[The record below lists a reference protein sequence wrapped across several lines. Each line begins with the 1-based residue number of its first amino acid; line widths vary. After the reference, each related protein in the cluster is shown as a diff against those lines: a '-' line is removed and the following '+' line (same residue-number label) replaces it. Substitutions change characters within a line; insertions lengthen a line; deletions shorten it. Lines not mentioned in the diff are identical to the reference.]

1 MPAGPTPGY
10 SRPSCSSCS
19 SGPLACWANRA
30 VRRPEAKPM
39 SAQVKAGIWAGV
51 IGGFVVALFGGWAV
65 MVVGVIMG
73 VALGLTLGSHVPRK
87 DPLQTAF
94 ETWQP
99 AVISAAILL
108 VLSLVQN
115 FVLTT
120 ATGHSPND
128 IGIVITANILG
139 VLGLIFFTALT
150 TGLHALPPAQERIG
164 KLALLAFLVVVF
176 PFVDN
181 FTQLRWAPQAIYA
194 LIFVILA
201 LGLNIVVGF
210 AGLLDLGYAAFFAI
224 GAYSYGV
231 FSSYQVTPPWSGFW
245 EPFQWL
251 GLVEHMKD
259 GTAGDLVHFTV
270 SFWLMLPI
278 SALIAAFFGVLFGA
292 PTLRLKGD
300 YLAIVTLGFGEIVPI
315 VARNTPYITNGAQ
328 GLNGVTTPQLFGY
341 DFSVLSTPYYY
352 LGLALI
358 VLMIFISARLKH
370 SRIGRAWLAIREDEI
385 AAEAMGGNRIKLK
398 LLAFA
403 IGAGYA
409 GVNGTFYVAKLQTAT
424 PEMFMFPVS
433 VMILVMI
440 VLGGIGSVAGVVIGA
455 LILQLLQSWFLQ
467 DLTQWIHALGDWSGV
482 GFLQRLDLTQSIELI
497 FGIILVVMMLYRR
510 QGLVPDRAAVTALTY
525 EQQNAMPSRR
535 SIEAGLVPLHRRTI
549 DPGKPLLEIKDL
561 AKSFGGIKAVNRIDL
576 EVMPGSTVGIIGP
589 NGSGKTTF
597 FNLITGLIEP
607 DGGRVLLAGED
618 MTGLKPHRIVEKGI
632 ARTFQNLRLFANMT
646 VLENALVGAHARTST
661 GAIGAV
667 LRSPR
672 VKREEA
678 AARARALEILGIFGN
693 RLMPRLQH
701 LAFSLSY
708 ANRRRMEIARALV
721 SEPVLLL
728 LDEPTAG
735 MNPTETMELTDQI
748 RHLRE
753 RGVTILLIEH
763 KLDVVN
769 EIADEVIVLDHG
781 EKIAEGTP
789 RQVHSNKEVLRAYL
803 GRTTDAVA
811 ANTAAS

>member
-1 MPAGPTPGY
+1 V
-10 SRPSCSSCS
+10 SD
-19 SGPLACWANRA
+19 
-30 VRRPEAKPM
+30 
-39 SAQVKAGIWAGV
+39 QVKPVQDVASPA
-51 IGGFVVALFGGWAV
+51 IG
-65 MVVGVIMG
+65 
-73 VALGLTLGSHVPRK
+73 R
-87 DPLQTAF
+87 
-94 ETWQP
+94 
-99 AVISAAILL
+99 SANWIPTIRDRVTSERFRPYLL
-108 VLSLVQN
+108 VL
-115 FVLTT
+115 
-120 ATGHSPND
+120 
-128 IGIVITANILG
+128 IVMA
-139 VLGLIFFTALT
+139 A
-150 TGLHALPPAQERIG
+150 
-164 KLALLAFLVVVF
+164 LAFPYL
-176 PFVDN
+176 DRN
-181 FTQLRWAPQAIYA
+181 EGDIDAAANA
-194 LIFVILA
+194 LAFAMLA

-224 GAYSYGV
+224 GAYTYGALA
-231 FSSYQVTPPWSGFW
+231 SYQIQPEWSSFW

-251 GLVEHMKD
+251 GLVQHLD
-259 GTAGDLVHFTV
+259 AGGGAGTVHFDV

-278 SALIAAFFGVLFGA
+278 AALVAAFFGVLFGA

-315 VARNTPYITNGAQ
+315 VARNTPSITNGAQ
-328 GLNGVTTPQLFGY
+328 GLSGVATPKLFGY
-341 DFSVLSTPYYY
+341 SFGVMSTPYYY

-358 VLMIFISARLKH
+358 VLMIFVSARLKH

-385 AAEAMGGNRIKLK
+385 AAEAMGVSRTKLK

-403 IGAGYA
+403 IGAGFA
-409 GVNGTFYVAKLQTAT
+409 GVTGTFYVAKLQTAS

-440 VLGGIGSVAGVVIGA
+440 VLGGMGSVAGVVVGA

-467 DLTQWIHALGDWSGV
+467 DLTQWIHTLGEWTGIAV
-482 GFLQRLDLTQSIELI
+482 LEKVDLVQSIELI

-510 QGLVPDRAAVTALTY
+510 QGLIPERAAVTALSH
-525 EQQNAMPSRR
+525 EQQTAMPSRR
-535 SIEAGLVPLHRRTI
+535 SVDARSVPLHRQTI
-549 DPGKPLLEIKDL
+549 DPDRPLLEIKGL
-561 AKSFGGIKAVNRIDL
+561 AKAFGGIKAVNGVDL
-576 EVMPGSTVGIIGP
+576 KVMPGSIVGIIGP

-607 DGGRVLLAGED
+607 SGGRVLLAGKD
-618 MTGLKPHRIVEKGI
+618 ITGLKPHLIVERGI

-646 VLENALVGAHARTST
+646 LLENALVGAHARTST
-661 GAIGAV
+661 GAVGAV
-667 LRSPR
+667 LRLPR

-678 AARARALEILGIFGN
+678 EANARALDILSIFGN

-708 ANRRRMEIARALV
+708 ANRRRLEIARALV

-735 MNPTETMELTDQI
+735 MNPTETLELTDQI
-748 RHLRE
+748 RQLRE

-763 KLDVVN
+763 KLNVVN
-769 EIADEVIVLDHG
+769 EIADKVIVLDHG

-789 RQVHSNKEVLRAYL
+789 KQVHSNKDVLRAYL

-811 ANTAAS
+811 AAAAAS